1 MAQWNKAEQAYRA
14 QDTTNFEVYMC
25 ADKYGNIGACGGDT
39 QFDINVASGI
49 NTQMANVHKFGAVLT
64 TSADYDTVWTV
75 GGAYAFPS
83 TAGIVTATST
93 STEDAA
99 GQTGALTVRLQG
111 LDANYN
117 EVEEDFTLNGTVG
130 VAGTVSFLR
139 THRAFVL
146 TGNNDNNNVG
156 NINFTHQPTS
166 NTVCQIAAAMGQS
179 QVTFYTIPA
188 GKSGYL
194 RAFAAT
200 MNKNQE
206 NTVRL
211 FQKKPDGGVFRLASE
226 LNLYSSNMHTTY
238 SIPLYFTEKTDL
250 EVRTYTGSNCTVSS
264 MFDLLVVDN

>member
-1 MAQWNKAEQAYRA
+1 MAQWNKNEQAYRA

-39 QFDINVASGI
+39 QFDLNIAAGI
-49 NTQMANVHKFGAVLT
+49 TTQIANVHKFGAVVT
-64 TSADYDTVWTV
+64 TAATYDTVWSY
-75 GGAYAFPS
+75 GGAYTFPS
-83 TAGIVTATST
+83 TAGIITVTS
-93 STEDAA
+93 SSSQDDS
-99 GQTGALTVRLQG
+99 GGTGALTVRLQG

-130 VAGTVSFLR
+130 VAGTVEFLR

-156 NINFTHQPTS
+156 NINFTHSVGVT
-166 NTVCQIAAAMGQS
+166 CQIVEGMGQS

-194 RAFAAT
+194 RSFAAT

-226 LNLYSSNMHTTY
+226 LNLYNSNMHTTY
-238 SIPLYFTEKTDL
+238 SIPIYFTEKTDL
-250 EVRTYTGSNCTVSS
+250 EVRTYTGSNATVSS
-264 MFDLLVVDN
+264 MFDLLIVDN

>member
-1 MAQWNKAEQAYRA
+1 MAQWNKNEQDYLNQERSL
-14 QDTTNFEVYMC
+14 FEVYMC

-39 QFDINVASGI
+39 QFDLNVAAGI
-49 NTQMANVHKFGAVLT
+49 TTQLANVHKFGAVVT
-64 TSADYDTVWTV
+64 TSATYDTVWSF
-75 GGAYAFPS
+75 GGPYTFPS
-83 TAGIVTATST
+83 TAGIITASST
-93 STEDAA
+93 STQDAP

-117 EVEEDFTLNGTVG
+117 EVEEDFTLNGIVG
-130 VAGTVSFLR
+130 VAGTVEFLR

-156 NINFTHQPTS
+156 NINFTHSVGVT
-166 NTVCQIAAAMGQS
+166 CQIAAGMGQS

-194 RAFAAT
+194 RSFAAT

-226 LNLYSSNMHTTY
+226 LNLYNSNMHTTY
-238 SIPLYFTEKTDL
+238 SIPLYFTEKTDI
-250 EVRTYTGSNCTVSS
+250 EVRTYTGSNATVSS
-264 MFDLLVVDN
+264 MFDLLIVDNE

>member
-1 MAQWNKAEQAYRA
+1 MAQWNKDTQAYLG
-14 QDTTNFEVYMC
+14 QTKTNFEVYMC

-39 QFDINVASGI
+39 QFDLNVAAGI
-49 NTQMANVHKFGAVLT
+49 TTQIANVHKFGAVLT
-64 TSADYDTVWTV
+64 SSADYDTVWTE
-75 GGAYAFPS
+75 GGAYTFPS
-83 TAGIVTATST
+83 TAGIVTVTS
-93 STEDAA
+93 SSSQDDS
-99 GQTGALTVRLQG
+99 GGTGALTVRLQG

-130 VAGTVSFLR
+130 VAGTVEFLR
-139 THRAFVL
+139 THRAFIL

-156 NINFTHQPTS
+156 TINFTHSVGVT
-166 NTVCQIAAAMGQS
+166 CQIAAGMGQS
-179 QVTFYTIPA
+179 QVTFYTVPA

-211 FQKKPDGGVFRLASE
+211 FQKQVGGVFRVASE
-226 LNLYSSNMHTTY
+226 LNLYNSNMHTTF

-250 EVRTYTGSNCTVSS
+250 EVRTYTGSNATVSS

>member
-1 MAQWNKAEQAYRA
+1 MAQWNKSEQAYRS

-39 QFDINVASGI
+39 QFDLNVAAGI
-49 NTQMANVHKFGAVLT
+49 TTQLANVHKFGAVVT
-64 TSADYDTVWTV
+64 TSADYDTVWSY
-75 GGAYAFPS
+75 GGAYTFPS
-83 TAGIVTATST
+83 TAGIVTVTST
-93 STEDAA
+93 STQDDS
-99 GQTGALTVRLQG
+99 GGTGALTVRLQG

-130 VAGTVSFLR
+130 VAGTVEFLR

-156 NINFTHQPTS
+156 DINFTHSVGVT
-166 NTVCQIAAAMGQS
+166 CQIAAGMGQS

-194 RAFAAT
+194 RSFAAT

-226 LNLYSSNMHTTY
+226 LNLYNSNMHTTY

-250 EVRTYTGSNCTVSS
+250 EVRTYTGSNATVSS
-264 MFDLLVVDN
+264 MFDLLIVDN

>member
-1 MAQWNKAEQAYRA
+1 MAQWNKNQ
-14 QDTTNFEVYMC
+14 QDYLNQERSLFEVYMC

-39 QFDINVASGI
+39 QFDLNVAAGI
-49 NTQMANVHKFGAVLT
+49 TTQLANVHKFGAVVT
-64 TSADYDTVWTV
+64 TSAVYDTVWSY
-75 GGAYAFPS
+75 GGVYTFPS
-83 TAGIVTATST
+83 SADIITVTST
-93 STEDAA
+93 SSEDAA

-117 EVEEDFTLNGTVG
+117 EVEEDFILNGTVG
-130 VAGTVSFLR
+130 VAGTVEFLR

-156 NINFTHQPTS
+156 DINFTHSVGVT
-166 NTVCQIAAAMGQS
+166 CQIAAGMGQS

-194 RAFAAT
+194 RSFAAT

-226 LNLYSSNMHTTY
+226 LNLYNSNMHTTY

-250 EVRTYTGSNCTVSS
+250 EVRTYTGSNATVSS
-264 MFDLLVVDN
+264 MFDLLIVDN

>member
-1 MAQWNKAEQAYRA
+1 MAQWNKNEQAYRA

-39 QFDINVASGI
+39 QFDLNVSAGI
-49 NTQMANVHKFGAVLT
+49 TTQIANVHKFGAVVT
-64 TSADYDTVWTV
+64 TAATYDTVWSA
-75 GGAYAFPS
+75 GGAYTFPS
-83 TAGIVTATST
+83 SAGIVTVTS
-93 STEDAA
+93 SSSQDDS
-99 GQTGALTVRLQG
+99 GGTGALTVRLQG

-130 VAGTVSFLR
+130 VAGTVEFLR

-146 TGNNDNNNVG
+146 TGNNDNTNVG
-156 NINFTHQPTS
+156 DINFTHSVGVT
-166 NTVCQIAAAMGQS
+166 CQIAAGMGQS

-211 FQKKPDGGVFRLASE
+211 FQKQVGGVFRVASE
-226 LNLYSSNMHTTY
+226 LNLYNSNMHTTY
-238 SIPLYFTEKTDL
+238 SIPLFFPEKTDL
-250 EVRTYTGSNCTVSS
+250 EVRSYTGSNCTVSS
-264 MFDLLVVDN
+264 MFDLLVVDNE

>member
-1 MAQWNKAEQAYRA
+1 MAQWNKAEQAYRS

-39 QFDINVASGI
+39 QFDINVAAGI
-49 NTQMANVHKFGAVLT
+49 NTQIANVHKFGAVLT
-64 TSADYDTVWTV
+64 TVADYDTVWSY
-75 GGAYAFPS
+75 GGAYTFPS
-83 TAGIVTATST
+83 TAGIITVTST
-93 STEDAA
+93 STQDDS
-99 GQTGALTVRLQG
+99 GGSGALTVRLQG

-130 VAGTVSFLR
+130 VAGTVEFLR

-156 NINFTHQPTS
+156 NINFTHSVGVT
-166 NTVCQIAAAMGQS
+166 CQIAAGMGQS

-194 RAFAAT
+194 RSFAAT

-226 LNLYSSNMHTTY
+226 LNLYNSNMHTTY

>member
-1 MAQWNKAEQAYRA
+1 MAQWNKNTQSYLD
-14 QDTTNFEVYMC
+14 QTKTNFEVYMC

-39 QFDINVASGI
+39 QFDLNVAAGI
-49 NTQMANVHKFGAVLT
+49 TTQIANVHKFGAVVT
-64 TSADYDTVWTV
+64 TSATYDTVWSA
-75 GGAYAFPS
+75 GGAYTFPS
-83 TAGIVTATST
+83 SAGIVTVTSS
-93 STEDAA
+93 STQDDA
-99 GQTGALTVRLQG
+99 GGTGALTVRLQG

-117 EVEEDFTLNGTVG
+117 EVEEDFTLDGTTG
-130 VAGTVSFLR
+130 VAGTISFLR

-156 NINFTHQPTS
+156 TINFTHSVGVT
-166 NTVCQIAAAMGQS
+166 CQIAAGMGQS
-179 QVTFYTIPA
+179 QHAAFTIPA

-211 FQKKPDGGVFRLASE
+211 FQKPFNGVFRVASE
-226 LNLYSSNMHTTY
+226 LNLYNSNMHSTF

-250 EVRTYTGSNCTVSS
+250 EVRTYTGSNATVSG
-264 MFDLLVVDN
+264 MFDLLIVDN

>member
-1 MAQWNKAEQAYRA
+1 MAQWNKDTQAYLN
-14 QDTTNFEVYMC
+14 QTKTNFEVYMC

-39 QFDINVASGI
+39 QFDLNIAAGI
-49 NTQMANVHKFGAVLT
+49 TTQMANVHKFGAVVT
-64 TSADYDTVWTV
+64 TSATYDTVWSA
-75 GGAYAFPS
+75 GGAYIFPS
-83 TAGIVTATST
+83 SAGIVTVTS
-93 STEDAA
+93 SSAQDDA
-99 GQTGALTVRLQG
+99 GGTGALTVRLQG

-117 EVEEDFTLNGTVG
+117 EVEEDFTLDGTVG
-130 VAGTVSFLR
+130 VAGTVEFLR

-156 NINFTHQPTS
+156 TINFTHSVGVT
-166 NTVCQIAAAMGQS
+166 CQIAAGMGQS

-226 LNLYSSNMHTTY
+226 LNLYNSNMHTTF

-250 EVRTYTGSNCTVSS
+250 EVRTYTGSNATVSS

>member
-1 MAQWNKAEQAYRA
+1 MAQWNKNTQSYLD
-14 QDTTNFEVYMC
+14 QTKTNFEVYMC

-39 QFDINVASGI
+39 QFDLNVAAGI
-49 NTQMANVHKFGAVLT
+49 TTQIANVHKFGAVVT
-64 TSADYDTVWTV
+64 TSADYDTVWTE
-75 GGAYAFPS
+75 GGAYTFPS
-83 TAGIVTATST
+83 TAGIVTVTS
-93 STEDAA
+93 SSSQDDS
-99 GQTGALTVRLQG
+99 GGTGALTVRLQG

-117 EVEEDFTLNGTVG
+117 EVEEDFTLNGTGG
-130 VAGTVSFLR
+130 VAGTVEFLR
-139 THRAFVL
+139 THRAFIL

-156 NINFTHQPTS
+156 TINFTHSVGVT
-166 NTVCQIAAAMGQS
+166 CQIAAGMGQS
-179 QVTFYTIPA
+179 QVTFYTVPA

-211 FQKKPDGGVFRLASE
+211 FQKQVGGVFRVASE
-226 LNLYSSNMHTTY
+226 LNLYNSNMHTTF

-250 EVRTYTGSNCTVSS
+250 EVRTYTGSNATVSS

>member
-1 MAQWNKAEQAYRA
+1 MAQWNKNEQAYRA

-39 QFDINVASGI
+39 QFDLNISAGI
-49 NTQMANVHKFGAVLT
+49 TTQIANVHKFGAVLT
-64 TSADYDTVWTV
+64 TSAPYDTVWTV
-75 GGAYAFPS
+75 GGAYIFPS
-83 TAGIVTATST
+83 TAGIVTVTS
-93 STEDAA
+93 SSAQDDV
-99 GQTGALTVRLQG
+99 GGTGALTVRLQG

-117 EVEEDFTLNGTVG
+117 EVEEDFTLDGTVG
-130 VAGTVSFLR
+130 VAGTVEFLR

-156 NINFTHQPTS
+156 NINFTHSVGVT
-166 NTVCQIAAAMGQS
+166 CQIAAGMGQS

-194 RAFAAT
+194 RSFAAT

-226 LNLYSSNMHTTY
+226 LNLYNSNMHTTY

-250 EVRTYTGSNCTVSS
+250 EVRTYTGSNATVSS
-264 MFDLLVVDN
+264 MFDLLIVDN

>member
-1 MAQWNKAEQAYRA
+1 MAQWNKNEQAYRA

-39 QFDINVASGI
+39 QFDLNVAAGI
-49 NTQMANVHKFGAVLT
+49 TTQLANVHKFGAVLT

-83 TAGIVTATST
+83 TAGIVTVTS
-93 STEDAA
+93 SSAQDDA
-99 GQTGALTVRLQG
+99 GGTGALTVRLQG

-130 VAGTVSFLR
+130 VAGTVEFLR

-156 NINFTHQPTS
+156 AINFTHSIGVT
-166 NTVCQIAAAMGQS
+166 CQIAAGMGQS

-194 RAFAAT
+194 RSFAAT

-226 LNLYSSNMHTTY
+226 LNLYNSNMHTTY

-250 EVRTYTGSNCTVSS
+250 EVRTYTGSNATVSS
-264 MFDLLVVDN
+264 MFDLLIVDN

>member
-1 MAQWNKAEQAYRA
+1 MAQWNKNEQAYRA

-39 QFDINVASGI
+39 QFDLNVAAGI
-49 NTQMANVHKFGAVLT
+49 TTQLANVHKFGAVVT
-64 TSADYDTVWTV
+64 TSAPYDTVWSY

-83 TAGIVTATST
+83 TAGIVTVTST
-93 STEDAA
+93 STQDDS
-99 GQTGALTVRLQG
+99 GGTGALTVRLQG

-130 VAGTVSFLR
+130 VAGTVEFLR

-156 NINFTHQPTS
+156 NINFTHSVGVT
-166 NTVCQIAAAMGQS
+166 CQIAAGMGQS

-194 RAFAAT
+194 RSFAAT

-206 NTVRL
+206 NTIRL

-226 LNLYSSNMHTTY
+226 LNLYNSNMHTTY

-250 EVRTYTGSNCTVSS
+250 EVRTYTGNNATVSS
-264 MFDLLVVDN
+264 MFDLLIVDN

>member
-1 MAQWNKAEQAYRA
+1 MAQWNKDTQAYLN
-14 QDTTNFEVYMC
+14 QTKTNFEVYMC

-39 QFDINVASGI
+39 QFDLNVAAGI
-49 NTQMANVHKFGAVLT
+49 TTQLANVHKFGAVVT
-64 TSADYDTVWTV
+64 TSAIYDTVWSY
-75 GGAYAFPS
+75 GGEYIFPS
-83 TAGIVTATST
+83 AAGIITATST
-93 STEDAA
+93 STQDNS
-99 GQTGALTVRLQG
+99 GGTGALTVRLQG

-130 VAGTVSFLR
+130 VAGTVEFLR

-156 NINFTHQPTS
+156 DINFTHSVGVT
-166 NTVCQIAAAMGQS
+166 CQIAAGMGQS
-179 QVTFYTIPA
+179 QVAFYTIPA

-194 RAFAAT
+194 RSFAAT

-226 LNLYSSNMHTTY
+226 LNLYNSNMHTTF

>member
-1 MAQWNKAEQAYRA
+1 MAQWNKDTQAYLG
-14 QDTTNFEVYMC
+14 QTKTNFEVYMC

-39 QFDINVASGI
+39 QFDLNVAAGI
-49 NTQMANVHKFGAVLT
+49 TTQLANVHKFGAVVT
-64 TSADYDTVWTV
+64 TSADYDTVWSA
-75 GGAYAFPS
+75 GGAYTFPS
-83 TAGIVTATST
+83 SAGIVTVTS
-93 STEDAA
+93 SSAQDDS
-99 GQTGALTVRLQG
+99 GGTGALTVRLQG

-130 VAGTVSFLR
+130 VAGTVEFLR
-139 THRAFVL
+139 THRAFIL

-156 NINFTHQPTS
+156 TINFTHSVGVT
-166 NTVCQIAAAMGQS
+166 CQIAAGMGQS
-179 QVTFYTIPA
+179 QVTFYTVPA

-211 FQKKPDGGVFRLASE
+211 FQKQVGGVFRVASE
-226 LNLYSSNMHTTY
+226 LNLYNSNMHTTF

-250 EVRTYTGSNCTVSS
+250 EVRTYTGSNATVSS